1 MRFPVTDVAFEG
13 FRLTREKPAL
23 VLAGGVLLGLNGVAS
38 SLIAAALAGDALRR
52 AQALLEDGAQPTDP
66 AFQEAVIE
74 ILPASGLAALVLLL
88 VLSVIGALVFRA
100 VLTDRRS
107 RASLPADVAR
117 VAGVTL
123 LTWALLLA
131 INLLI
136 GMALGALGALTG
148 GQQAALQATAA
159 LATLIAAVVVAVRL
173 SAAGP
178 MSVDEGRFRFR
189 PSFALTRGRFW
200 PLFGAYF
207 LAAVLATVVAVLGG
221 LVLSAVFAFVPGA
234 GGLGA
239 AARLQAQPVNVQE
252 ALEPA
257 RLAYVLLSGLPSG
270 LAVAILLSA
279 PAAAYRVLKRTA

>member
-38 SLIAAALAGDALRR
+38 SLIATALAGDALRR
-52 AQALLEDGAQPTDP
+52 AQALLEKGAQPTDP
-66 AFQEAVIE
+66 AFQAAVVE
-74 ILPASGLAALVLLL
+74 MLPASALAGLFSLL
-88 VLSVIGALVFRA
+88 VVSVIAALVFRA
-100 VLTDRRS
+100 VLKDRDSRRS
-107 RASLPADVAR
+107 AVADVAR

-136 GMALGALGALTG
+136 GMIMGALGALTG
-148 GQQAALQATAA
+148 GQQAALQATTA
-159 LATLIAAVVVAVRL
+159 LATLIAGVVVSVRL

-200 PLFGAYF
+200 PLFGTYF
-207 LAAVLATVVAVLGG
+207 LAAALALVVGVLGG

-239 AARLQAQPVNVQE
+239 AARFQTQPANIAE

-270 LAVAILLSA
+270 LAAAILLAA
-279 PAAAYRVLKRTA
+279 PAAAYRVLKRAA